1 MVDWI
6 AEFLS
11 SLREWHAL
19 VLGALVMYLGA
30 EVGPIAELVAF
41 AVLVLGAIV
50 GIFGDDSV
58 LENEPWYGLAGGAL
72 GFLASRFDVVDRLVG
87 LV

>member
-1 MVDWI
+1 MVHWL

-30 EVGPIAELVAF
+30 EVGRVAELVAF
-41 AVLVLGAIV
+41 GLLVLGAV
-50 GIFGDDSV
+50 ADAYGDDNV
-58 LENEPWYGLAGGAL
+58 LENEPWYALAGGVL
-72 GFLASRFDVVDRLVG
+72 GFLASRFDVVARLVE
-87 LV
+87 LF